1 MKIQIYQ
8 VDAFTDHFFGGNPA
22 AVVPLDEWLSDDIMQ
37 KMALEN
43 NLSETAF
50 FVPEGAGYR
59 IRWFTPTVEVN
70 LCGHATL
77 SAAHVLFTHLAFQG
91 DVVRFSS
98 VSGDLSVAR
107 KGDVYLLDFP
117 ADVPRPVQKE
127 NLLLDCFDREP
138 LEILKGKA
146 DYLMVFNDE
155 KYVRDVIPKLESIET
170 LDAEG
175 VIITAPGTDDV
186 DFVSRFFAP
195 QLGIPEDPVTG
206 SAHTLLVPYW
216 CGRLG
221 KNEVFAR
228 QVSQR
233 GGELWCQMENNRS
246 LIGGRAITYLRGEI
260 ELIL

>member
-1 MKIQIYQ
+1 MKIQVYQ
-8 VDAFTDHFFGGNPA
+8 VDAFTDHIFGGNPA
-22 AVVPLDEWLSDDIMQ
+22 AVVPLDEWLPDDVMQ
-37 KMALEN
+37 NIAREN

-50 FVPEGAGYR
+50 FVEEGAGYR

-77 SAAHVLFTHLAFQG
+77 SAAHVLFIHLAFQG
-91 DVVRFSS
+91 DLIRFFSA
-98 VSGDLSVAR
+98 SGDLSVAR

-117 ADVPRPVQKE
+117 ADMPRPVPKE
-127 NLLLDCFDREP
+127 NLLLDCFDRGP
-138 LEILKGKA
+138 SDVLKGTA
-146 DYLMVFNDE
+146 DYLMVFDDAD
-155 KYVRDVIPKLESIET
+155 YVRDVIPNLDTIEM

-175 VIITAPGTDDV
+175 VIITAPGTDDA

-216 CGRLG
+216 SGRLG
-221 KNEVFAR
+221 KKELFAR

-233 GGELWCQMENNRS
+233 GGDLWCQMENNRT
-246 LIGGRAITYLRGEI
+246 LIGGRAVTYLRGEI

>member
-1 MKIQIYQ
+1 MKIQVYQ
-8 VDAFTDHFFGGNPA
+8 VDAFSDHIFGGNPA
-22 AVVPLDEWLSDDIMQ
+22 AVVPLDEWLPDDVMQ
-37 KMALEN
+37 NIAREN

-77 SAAHVLFTHLAFQG
+77 SAAHVLFTHLAFRG
-91 DVVRFSS
+91 DVIRFSS
-98 VSGDLSVAR
+98 VSGDLSVGR

-117 ADVPRPVQKE
+117 ADVPQPVQAE
-127 NLLLDCFDREP
+127 TLLLNCFDRP
-138 LEILKGKA
+138 PSEIFKGKA
-146 DYLMVFNDE
+146 DYLMVFEDQD
-155 KYVRDVIPKLESIET
+155 YVRNVLPNLEAIET

-175 VIITAPGTDDV
+175 VIITAPGTDDS

-216 CGRLG
+216 SHRLG
-221 KNEVFAR
+221 KKELFAR

-233 GGELWCQMENNRS
+233 GGDLWCQMENDRA
-246 LIGGRAITYLRGEI
+246 LIGGRAVTYLRGEI